1 MQRDV
6 CSHYSWKRG
15 QGSDFR
21 PNFAVI
27 SAKRGWMQGGLRV
40 PAAGYSKV
48 AKETLWPLSA
58 GDSHHASFYN
68 TLSPPS
74 NVLLYQLKKPK
85 EEESVCIDYSS
96 RTKAIVWTARE
107 KGSSGTEHATAMA
120 PLLLTLSTTFI
131 RSLSLSCPV
140 TNDRPNNST
149 LLQLNR
155 VRFALCTCILL
166 YLQCPEIS

>member
-85 EEESVCIDYSS
+85 EGP
-96 RTKAIVWTARE
+96 RE

-155 VRFALCTCILL
+155 VRSMAEVIPYGAVSNIVLGFLASPILS
-166 YLQCPEIS
+166 P